1 MMDLAGSSFSA
12 SQFKDDC
19 RKLTQHSPN
28 QSVPSEISAVSISAK
43 TPASL
48 QQENKSPKQRTESE
62 IHEFK

>member
-1 MMDLAGSSFSA
+1 MMDREVHHSALHSSR
-12 SQFKDDC
+12 DDC

-28 QSVPSEISAVSISAK
+28 QSVSSEISAESISAT

-48 QQENKSPKQRTESE
+48 QQETKSPKQRTERE